1 MTHMEVF
8 FKWQP
13 FVAVVFIMA
22 AKEEVTLYEE
32 QGSLHRKEAGLI
44 DGPNKQMFMLS
55 MKTKIS

>member
-1 MTHMEVF
+1 
-8 FKWQP
+8 
-13 FVAVVFIMA
+13 MA

-44 DGPNKQMFMLS
+44 DGPNKLMFMLS